1 MLDRFKGMRIRTISA
16 LVAALLLVVGA
27 VVVATSLV
35 TLNELDRISRT
46 WERYENDAATKT
58 AILNDL
64 HGALGFG
71 GMIHQFKNFV
81 LRKDRLRLVDIQSNL
96 LRIVVA
102 LTAYRT
108 LDLGAA
114 EQAALTKLNHVLTEY
129 DDAVAVAERMAS
141 MGATSSQ
148 IDAAVKIDDEPALAA
163 LAALNQAMQA
173 THITGEQMVDKSV
186 SRATDVVSLS
196 TAAIAALLAILIL
209 SFFWFTRSRLLKPM
223 AQLAKAMERLAEGDE
238 ETEIPWVERR
248 DEFGGMA
255 SSVQVFKQNMAENR
269 RREKQR
275 RQSQKMEA
283 VGQLTGGVAHD
294 FNNLLTVVQGNLE
307 FLAEDET
314 DARKRKCID
323 AASLAAS
330 RGAELTQ
337 RLLAFS
343 RQASLSPQGIDPT
356 RLLSGLTDMLRRTL
370 DASIAIES
378 HVGGGQW
385 WPLADANQ
393 LENALLNLALNARD
407 AMPDGGTLTFA
418 VNNVTLDE
426 NVAAEKQDTKP
437 GNYVAVSVADN
448 GLGMAPDVLERV
460 FEPFFTTK
468 EVGAGSG
475 LGLSMVYGFVRQSNG
490 YLEIDSAVG
499 RGTIVTLCLPR
510 AEEASPAGERRRA
523 PTHEPKGKGETILV
537 VEDEP
542 AVRELVVGMLTGL
555 GYRTIEAEDGK
566 SALDIIDARPDIALL
581 FTDVVLPRGLSG
593 PEIARE
599 ARRRRPGLNVIFTS
613 GYTKRE
619 IGRADGFGESHVL
632 IQKPYRRA
640 DLAQH
645 LNVALEHDYELS

>member
-1 MLDRFKGMRIRTISA
+1 MLDRVKAVRIRTIST

-27 VVVATSLV
+27 AVVATSLV
-35 TLNELDRISRT
+35 TLNELDRISQT
-46 WERYENDAATKT
+46 WERFENDAANKA

-64 HGALGFG
+64 RGALGYG

-81 LRKDRLRLVDIQSNL
+81 LRKDRLRVVDIQSNL
-96 LRIVVA
+96 LRVVVA

-108 LDLGAA
+108 LDLSAT
-114 EQAALTKLNHVLTEY
+114 EKAALSELNRVLTEY
-129 DDAVAVAERMAS
+129 ADAVAVAERMAS
-141 MGATSSQ
+141 VGATSAE
-148 IDAAVKIDDEPALAA
+148 IDAAVMIDDRPALAA
-163 LAALNQAMQA
+163 LAVLNDEMQA
-173 THITGEQMVDKSV
+173 THKTGEQMVGKSV
-186 SRATDVVSLS
+186 SRAKDVVSLS
-196 TAAIAALLAILIL
+196 TPVIAALLAILIL

-238 ETEIPWVERR
+238 ETEIPWVERG

-255 SSVQVFKQNMAENR
+255 SSVQVFKESMAENKR
-269 RREKQR
+269 LEKQR

-307 FLAEDET
+307 FLAEDES
-314 DARKRKCID
+314 DARKRKCIN
-323 AASLAAS
+323 AASIAAS

-343 RQASLSPQGIDPT
+343 RQASLSPRGIDPR

-378 HVGGGQW
+378 DVGGGQW
-385 WPLADANQ
+385 WPLADPNQ

-418 VNNVTLDE
+418 VDNMTLDE
-426 NVAAEKQDTKP
+426 HAAAKKRGAKP
-437 GNYVAVSVADN
+437 GDYVTVSISDN
-448 GLGMAPDVLERV
+448 GVGMAPSILERV
-460 FEPFFTTK
+460 FDPFFTTK
-468 EVGAGSG
+468 EVGEGSG
-475 LGLSMVYGFVRQSNG
+475 LGLSMVYGFVKQSNG
-490 YLEIDSAVG
+490 YLELDSEVG
-499 RGTIVTLCLPR
+499 RGTTVTLYLPR
-510 AEEASPAGERRRA
+510 ADETPSAGERRG
-523 PTHEPKGKGETILV
+523 EPKLQPHGKGETILV
-537 VEDEP
+537 VEDDP

-613 GYTKRE
+613 GYMKRE
-619 IGRADGFGESHVL
+619 TGRADGFGESHVL
-632 IQKPYRRA
+632 IQKPYRKA
-640 DLAQH
+640 DLARQ
-645 LNVALEHDYELS
+645 LNAALEH